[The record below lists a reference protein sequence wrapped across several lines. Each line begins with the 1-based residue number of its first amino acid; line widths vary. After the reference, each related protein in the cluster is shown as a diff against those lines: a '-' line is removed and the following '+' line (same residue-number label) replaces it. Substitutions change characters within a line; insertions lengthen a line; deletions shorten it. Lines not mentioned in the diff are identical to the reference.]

1 MIDIRQ
7 VTELCETALA
17 DFDGFVVDISVDAAN
32 AITILVDTDEG
43 ITIDQ
48 LKSVS
53 RSVESGLDRE
63 SEDFMLM
70 VSSPGVARPLDS
82 MRMYRK
88 NIGRDVKVKI
98 IDGETLRGKLIEVQ
112 AEAFV
117 IQWSEREPKP
127 IGKGKV
133 TVEKTQTIRYDQVRE
148 TKIQVSL

>member
-63 SEDFMLM
+63 KDDFMLM

-112 AEAFV
+112 SEAFV

-127 IGKGKV
+127 LGKGKV